1 MKCKQCDGSG
11 HAGKEKC
18 PICHGEKIVLQPR
31 DLHFEVEK
39 GMREGD
45 KVLFKG
51 ESEQGFEF
59 YPGDVYVALKQQPHN
74 LFKR

>member
-1 MKCKQCDGSG
+1 MKQIEMRCKECKGSG

-18 PICHGEKIVLQPR
+18 PICRGEKITLKPR
-31 DLHFEVEK
+31 DLKFYLER
-39 GMREGD
+39 GMQNED

-59 YPGDVYVALKQQPHN
+59 YPGDVYVTLKQ
-74 LFKR
+74 